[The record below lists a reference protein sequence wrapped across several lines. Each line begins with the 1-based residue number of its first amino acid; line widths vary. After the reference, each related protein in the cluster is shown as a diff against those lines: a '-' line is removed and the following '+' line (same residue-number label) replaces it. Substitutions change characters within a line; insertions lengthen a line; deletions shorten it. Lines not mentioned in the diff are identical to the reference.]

1 MFSYTLE
8 RSLNMRF
15 LTRPIGPLAVAI
27 LLAASFP
34 VHAQQPHDDQP
45 DDDQPMVIG
54 HRGASGYVP
63 EHTLVAYFLAI
74 EQGAEY
80 IEPDL
85 VMTKDGVLVVRHE
98 NEISGTTDVA
108 DRPEFADRKTTKTI
122 DGIEVTGWFTEDF
135 TLAELKTLRAKERL
149 PELRPANT
157 RLDGMFAVP
166 TLEEVL
172 ALVQG
177 LNDQRRQSATDEQE
191 RHLKLIGVYPETKHP
206 TYFADIGLP
215 MVEPLVA
222 LLEQYGYRGKDAP
235 VFIQSFEVANL
246 KQLAGMTN
254 LPLVQLLNET
264 GKPYD
269 FVVAGDPR
277 TYADLARPEGLA
289 EIATYASG
297 IGVPKSILIPQTPE
311 GALST
316 PTSLVD
322 DAHANGLIVHGF
334 TFRAENYFLPTDFQ
348 SSTDETTY
356 GDLAGEVDRFLELG
370 IDGFFTDHP
379 DIGVQARDAF
389 MRGQ

>member
-1 MFSYTLE
+1 
-8 RSLNMRF
+8 
-15 LTRPIGPLAVAI
+15 
-27 LLAASFP
+27 
-34 VHAQQPHDDQP
+34 
-45 DDDQPMVIG
+45 
-54 HRGASGYVP
+54 
-63 EHTLVAYFLAI
+63 
-74 EQGAEY
+74 
-80 IEPDL
+80 
-85 VMTKDGVLVVRHE
+85 MTKDGVLVARHE

-108 DRPEFADRKTTKTI
+108 DQPEFADRKTTKTI

-157 RLDGMFAVP
+157 RFDGMFAVP

-172 ALVQG
+172 ALVQAV
-177 LNDQRRQSATDEQE
+177 NDQRTQAASNEER
-191 RHLKLIGVYPETKHP
+191 RHLEPIGVYPETKHP
-206 TYFADIGLP
+206 TYFADIGLA
-215 MVEPLVA
+215 MEKPLVA
-222 LLEQYGYRGKDAP
+222 LLDRYGYRGSDAP

-246 KQLAGMTN
+246 KQLAGMTD

-269 FVVAGDPR
+269 FAVVGDPR
-277 TYADLARPEGLA
+277 SYADLVQPEGLA

-297 IGVPKSILIPQTPE
+297 IGVPKSILIPQMPE

-322 DAHANGLIVHGF
+322 DAHENDLIVHSF

-348 SSTDETTY
+348 SSTDAAAF
-356 GDLAGEVDRFLELG
+356 GDLTGEVQRFLELG

-379 DIGVQARDAF
+379 DIGVAARDAVLS
-389 MRGQ
+389 